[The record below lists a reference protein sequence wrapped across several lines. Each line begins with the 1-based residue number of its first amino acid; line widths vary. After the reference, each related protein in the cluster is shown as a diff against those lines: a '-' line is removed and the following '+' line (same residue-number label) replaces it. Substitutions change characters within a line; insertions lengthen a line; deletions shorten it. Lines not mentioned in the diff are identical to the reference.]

1 MTCMFVIS
9 HFHLQQQRK
18 MSQEL
23 LARRL
28 PDWSRSGFS
37 HFFSS
42 SSSNPEG
49 SLRETSASHAPP
61 SASDLSSKQAAQFF
75 TLFLS
80 FTFSTKWVGGPPLSP
95 APRLAIA
102 ATPVKLSQA
111 LTGVAAITASTMKF
125 STLCLKGFQ

>member
-1 MTCMFVIS
+1 MFAIS
-9 HFHLQQQRK
+9 HFHLQQLRK

-28 PDWSRSGFS
+28 PDWSRGGFS

-49 SLRETSASHAPP
+49 SLRETSASHAPS

-95 APRLAIA
+95 PPPTLAIA
-102 ATPVKLSQA
+102 ARPVKLSQA
-111 LTGVAAITASTMKF
+111 LTGVAAITASTVKF